1 MFKKLENKIKELA
14 LKIHDS
20 RLNDSK
26 SIYED
31 SKRLYELTVIH
42 KYLKNQER
50 DADWLLHEERLKET
64 LKDLNLDT
72 KKTISTPHNAS
83 EIIPLIDTIKDLVT
97 EIPESDDDK

>member
-1 MFKKLENKIKELA
+1 MFKKLEKKIKELA
-14 LKIHDS
+14 LRIHDS

-42 KYLKNQER
+42 KYLKNQES
-50 DADWLLHEERLKET
+50 DADWILHEERLKET

-72 KKTISTPHNAS
+72 KKTISTPHNES

>member
-20 RLNDSK
+20 KSNDLK

-31 SKRLYELTVIH
+31 SKKLYELTVIH
-42 KYLKNQER
+42 KYLTNQEKGS
-50 DADWLLHEERLKET
+50 DWMLHEEKLKET
-64 LKDLNLDT
+64 LKTLNLET
-72 KKTISTPHNAS
+72 NKITTIPNNAS
-83 EIIPLIDTIKDLVT
+83 EITPLIDSIKDLVT

>member
-1 MFKKLENKIKELA
+1 MFKKLETKIKELA
-14 LKIHDS
+14 LRIHNSRLHDS
-20 RLNDSK
+20 Q

-31 SKRLYELTVIH
+31 SKMLYELTVIH
-42 KYLKNQER
+42 KYLMNQER

>member
-14 LKIHDS
+14 LKIHQS